1 MMPNIRRAFTVG
13 LMTLALG
20 LMALQDPT
28 PVIAFPF
35 STDLWVWGANGQGEL
50 GNQGSGDIGVPIRQA
65 LLPSGTLSSRLAA
78 GDGEGFAGAGVH
90 SLAVARN
97 QSLWGWGLNT
107 FGEVGDGNG
116 GTSVFHPVQV
126 CAPGHAAPC
135 TQFLGAITATA
146 AGSFHSLA
154 LDTFGNVWAWGN
166 NDFAQV
172 GTRCTLL
179 PVGICSERAFPVPVW
194 NIALFA
200 QLHQTCGLPIVTAIA
215 AGGAHSL
222 ALDACGVVWAWGLN
236 SAGQL
241 GINTTDAFVLF
252 ATPSVFPAGTTITA
266 IAAGGDHSLAL
277 DSQGNLWA
285 WGNNDHGQLGI
296 SNQDV
301 ASSKVAVKLPFP
313 QNTRFTKIAAGAF
326 HSLAIDS
333 SGSLWAWGAN
343 EHGQLGNGINIDSF
357 GPAHVTFPNGT
368 PRIVTIAGG
377 GRHSLAVDAN
387 NNLWAWGANG
397 HGQLGNQQAGASSNM
412 PIRSVFPAGT
422 VIVGI
427 AAGTA
432 HSLALESRSFL
443 FGLEAVVVL
452 QLQTLQALLVPQGL
466 TPDPINVATTSTPID
481 RAGRQLLVTNTLTD
495 PSGNTLVLTVVQQR
509 DDSKSLA
516 LQIQSIR
523 YNDGPVITAP
533 PNRIEFHWSTDARG
547 AITKLDQHLKLDKGD
562 SKTEIITHYDNKTN
576 QTKIHLVLPTGP
588 QKLTEPGLVIV
599 QTATVNGDLSF
610 SDGSRIWPSQK
621 RSDRSPDV
629 EENHEHEGT
638 E

>member
-1 MMPNIRRAFTVG
+1 
-13 LMTLALG
+13 
-20 LMALQDPT
+20 
-28 PVIAFPF
+28 
-35 STDLWVWGANGQGEL
+35 
-50 GNQGSGDIGVPIRQA
+50 
-65 LLPSGTLSSRLAA
+65 
-78 GDGEGFAGAGVH
+78 
-90 SLAVARN
+90 
-97 QSLWGWGLNT
+97 
-107 FGEVGDGNG
+107 
-116 GTSVFHPVQV
+116 
-126 CAPGHAAPC
+126 
-135 TQFLGAITATA
+135 
-146 AGSFHSLA
+146 
-154 LDTFGNVWAWGN
+154 
-166 NDFAQV
+166 
-172 GTRCTLL
+172 
-179 PVGICSERAFPVPVW
+179 
-194 NIALFA
+194 
-200 QLHQTCGLPIVTAIA
+200 
-215 AGGAHSL
+215 
-222 ALDACGVVWAWGLN
+222 
-236 SAGQL
+236 
-241 GINTTDAFVLF
+241 
-252 ATPSVFPAGTTITA
+252 
-266 IAAGGDHSLAL
+266 
-277 DSQGNLWA
+277 
-285 WGNNDHGQLGI
+285 
-296 SNQDV
+296 
-301 ASSKVAVKLPFP
+301 
-313 QNTRFTKIAAGAF
+313 
-326 HSLAIDS
+326 
-333 SGSLWAWGAN
+333 
-343 EHGQLGNGINIDSF
+343 
-357 GPAHVTFPNGT
+357 
-368 PRIVTIAGG
+368 VTIAGG